1 MQIPDTKVIIADDH
15 SLFADG
21 MEQILN
27 SMPGFEVLAKVT
39 NGKLLLQ
46 TLNTLEPNL
55 ILLDINMPF
64 LNGIDAAL
72 TIKAKMPEI
81 KIVFLSMY
89 FDLKIMALIK
99 DNGFNGFI
107 IKDTTAPLLKNVLL
121 DVMQGKTSF
130 LLPDQYLQNHQD
142 SVHVKRDDFAHAFK
156 LSAREIEIIKLI
168 KKGVHTKQIADALS
182 LSSYTIETH
191 RKNIYRKL
199 NLQGVGELISF
210 ATKNNL

>member
-1 MQIPDTKVIIADDH
+1 MQLANTKVIIADDH

-27 SMPGFEVLAKVT
+27 GMPGFEVLAKIT

-46 TLNTLEPNL
+46 ALNTLAPDL

-64 LNGIDAAL
+64 LNGIDAAMI
-72 TIKAKMPEI
+72 IKAKKPEI

-89 FDLKIMALIK
+89 YNLKIMALIK

-121 DVMQGKTSF
+121 EIVEGKTSF
-130 LLPDQYLQNHQD
+130 LLPEQYLQNNCCTAHFQD
-142 SVHVKRDDFAHAFK
+142 DGFTNAFK
-156 LSAREIEIIKLI
+156 LSAREIEIIHLI
-168 KKGVHTKQIADALS
+168 KDGRHTKQIADDLHLS
-182 LSSYTIETH
+182 NHTIETH

-199 NLQGVGELISF
+199 NLQGVGELIFF

>member
-1 MQIPDTKVIIADDH
+1 MQIFNTKVIIADDH

-21 MEQILN
+21 LEQILN
-27 SMPGFEVLAKVT
+27 GMAGFEVMAKVT

-46 TLNTLEPNL
+46 ILNRLEPDL

-64 LNGIDAAL
+64 LNGIDSAMA
-72 TIKAKMPEI
+72 IKVKMPNV

-89 FDLKIMALIK
+89 FDLKILALIK

-121 DVMQGKTSF
+121 DIMKGKTSF
-130 LLPDQYLQNHQD
+130 LLPEQYVQKSQNSIHIKND
-142 SVHVKRDDFAHAFK
+142 GFANAFK
-156 LSAREIEIIKLI
+156 LSAREIEIIHLI
-168 KKGVHTKQIADALS
+168 KDGLHTKQIADDLHLS
-182 LSSYTIETH
+182 NHTIETH

-199 NLQGVGELISF
+199 NLQGLGELISF
-210 ATKNNL
+210 ASKNNL

>member
-1 MQIPDTKVIIADDH
+1 MQATNTKVIIADDH

-27 SMPGFEVLAKVT
+27 GMPGFEVLAKVT

-46 TLNTLEPNL
+46 ALNTLEPHL

-64 LNGIDAAL
+64 LNGIDAAMA
-72 TIKAKMPEI
+72 IKAKMPEI

-121 DVMQGKTSF
+121 DIMKGQTGF
-130 LLPDQYLQNHQD
+130 LLPEQYLQKDHGAPSHQ
-142 SVHVKRDDFAHAFK
+142 VDDFANAFK
-156 LSAREIEIIKLI
+156 LSAREIEIIQLI
-168 KKGVHTKQIADALS
+168 KAGRQTKQIADTLS
-182 LSSYTIETH
+182 LSSHTIETH

-199 NLQGVGELISF
+199 NLQGVAELISF